1 MEYMYVAVEY
11 WAKCK
16 IHIIAEYRGIGV
28 NLVKKEAVNKI
39 RMKSLWVA
47 DKHS

>member
-11 WAKCK
+11 WAKCE
-16 IHIIAEYRGIGV
+16 IHLIAGYRGIGV
-28 NLVKKEAVNKI
+28 NLVEKEAANKI

-47 DKHS
+47 DKRS